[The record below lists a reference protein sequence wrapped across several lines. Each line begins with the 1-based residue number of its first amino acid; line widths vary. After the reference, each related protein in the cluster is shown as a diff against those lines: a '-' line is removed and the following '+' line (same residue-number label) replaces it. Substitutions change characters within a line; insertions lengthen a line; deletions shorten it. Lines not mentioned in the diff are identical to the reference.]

1 MSATEGNNVPAARN
15 ENGTEAAPDQ
25 QQQAQAQAQPPRQSN
40 WQMFQSVMTRMI
52 IMYFAMNAMSYFRS
66 KPVTPNTTGDV
77 SSSSASSSYNE
88 VPGNIFPK
96 GSKFDMY
103 VYLSESEKFKEF
115 NDSSLL
121 YWNLNKIDYGNWYDG
136 ENNDGVFTYAGNFPL
151 TEVIKTCTF
160 LTVTSFAITLKPGQD
175 AIKIIF

>member
-25 QQQAQAQAQPPRQSN
+25 QQQAQAQPPRQSG

-66 KPVTPNTTGDV
+66 KPVTPNTTGGAN
-77 SSSSASSSYNE
+77 SPASSSYSE

-121 YWNLNKIDYGNWYDG
+121 YWNLNNIDYGNWYDG

-151 TEVIKTCTF
+151 TEVIEIFKF
-160 LTVTSFAITLKPGQD
+160 NSEI
-175 AIKIIF
+175 IEKIR